1 MSKEFD
7 SFTYMLL
14 GKGNDHYVGHAA
26 RQNVKGGP
34 GADTITGGR
43 SVDALNGGAGNDRL
57 TSVGVGDFVEA
68 GGGRDRYRLSSG
80 SNIVFV
86 DDGDDKVTGFQGDQD
101 FLIFSDIGKANVEFV
116 DNKSD
121 RLEMMNQKR
130 VNIVDDRD
138 LLFYRDTES
147 RDSKSRDLIFCE
159 LKFNSLQGPLD
170 SSNTLR
176 VNDIAYSSLPSWFF
190 SDPA

>member
-57 TSVGVGDFVEA
+57 TSVGVGDFVEG

-86 DDGDDKVTGFQGDQD
+86 DDGDDKIAGFEGGKN
-101 FLIFSDIGKANVEFV
+101 FLIFSDIKKANIEAV

-121 RLEMMNQKR
+121 R
-130 VNIVDDRD
+130 
-138 LLFYRDTES
+138 F
-147 RDSKSRDLIFCE
+147 
-159 LKFNSLQGPLD
+159 
-170 SSNTLR
+170 
-176 VNDIAYSSLPSWFF
+176 
-190 SDPA
+190 